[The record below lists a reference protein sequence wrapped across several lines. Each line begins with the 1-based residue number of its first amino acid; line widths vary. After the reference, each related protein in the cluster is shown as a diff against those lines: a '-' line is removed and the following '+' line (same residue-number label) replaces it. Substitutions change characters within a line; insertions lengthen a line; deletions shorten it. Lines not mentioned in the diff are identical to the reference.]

1 MKTKKTPRPSNGRK
15 ETLEA
20 IARDRMVRQ
29 TVARQSHL
37 MFFHL
42 YFPHYVKYPIA
53 DFQKEIFRITEDVA
67 NNLACIVAFRGS
79 GKSTLVT
86 FSYAIWSILGVQQKK
101 FVLII
106 CQTRA
111 QARQHMMNLRR
122 ELEHN
127 KLLRSD
133 LGPFQEETGEWA
145 MSSIVFSNTGAR
157 IMIASIDQSIRGVRH
172 HEHRPDLIILDDIED
187 LNSTK
192 TLEGRNGIFDWFTRE
207 VVPLGDMGTRI
218 IAVGNLLHEDSL
230 MMRLKKKIDEKELKG
245 VFRWFPLINEEGTC
259 LWPGKFDTQEK
270 LDELCQ
276 GVANDLAW
284 QQEYLL
290 KIVSDST
297 RVIWPDWIQYYDG
310 DAPKTDYAGY
320 DITAVGIDLAISL
333 KDTAD
338 YTAMVFARVVTVNDD
353 TKIYIL
359 PNPVNERLTFPDTID
374 RVKAIYNGI
383 GGDKIRKIYVE
394 NVGYQEAVIQQLA
407 RDGVNVEGINHH
419 GQDKRARLALTTH
432 HIKTGGILFPRRG
445 AEELIAQLT
454 GFGREHHDDL
464 ADAFAI
470 VILKLE
476 EYIHKPKVS
485 IHILSRDYD
494 DDIESSSFFRNP
506 WRRIF

>member
-1 MKTKKTPRPSNGRK
+1 MPKPGSDRD

-29 TVARQSHL
+29 TLARQSHL

-53 DFQKEIFRITEDVA
+53 DFQKEIFRITEDA
-67 NNLACIVAFRGS
+67 TNNLACIVAFRGS

-86 FSYAIWSILGVQQKK
+86 FSYAIWSILGAQQKK

-122 ELEHN
+122 ELEN
-127 KLLRSD
+127 NRLLRSD
-133 LGPFQEETGEWA
+133 LGPFQEDSGGEWA
-145 MSSIVFSNTGAR
+145 MSSIVFSNTRAR
-157 IMIASIDQSIRGVRH
+157 IMIASVEQSVRGVRH
-172 HEHRPDLIILDDIED
+172 YEYRPDLIILDDVED

-192 TLEGRNGIFDWFTRE
+192 TIEGRNGIFDWFTRE
-207 VVPLGDMGTRI
+207 IVPLGDMGTRI

-230 MMRLKKKIDEKELKG
+230 MMRLKSKIDDKELKG
-245 VFRWFPLINEEGTC
+245 VFRWFPLIDEEGKC

-270 LDELCQ
+270 IDELCQ
-276 GVANDLAW
+276 SVANELAW

-333 KDTAD
+333 RDTAD
-338 YTAMVFARVVTVNDD
+338 YTAMVFARVITVKDD

-359 PNPVNERLTFPDTID
+359 PNPVNERMSFPDTID
-374 RVKAIYNGI
+374 RVKAIHNGI
-383 GGDKIRKIYVE
+383 TGDTVRKIYVE
-394 NVGYQEAVIQQLA
+394 SIGYQESVIQQLA
-407 RDGVNVEGINHH
+407 HDGVKVEGITHH

-432 HIKTGGILFPRRG
+432 HIKTGSILFPRRG

-454 GFGREHHDDL
+454 GFGTEKHDDL

-470 VILKLE
+470 VVLKLE
-476 EYIHKPKVS
+476 EYIHRPRPN
-485 IHILSRDYD
+485 IYILSHDYD
-494 DDIESSSFFRNP
+494 NDIENSSLFRRQ
-506 WRRIF
+506 WRKIF